1 MHVNHIRLANP
12 EHSCPP
18 FSTPLFKWNKT
29 VSSHQ
34 QWHSQFR
41 NPAAS
46 IKPDWRHSF
55 EVRLSDSVCQLS
67 TLNFQLCLGC
77 LWSVSVSAASVSVF
91 IWFCRLLFPLC
102 LRLRC
107 FELFNSSTRKLICAG
122 SISWATSFIIFLL
135 NSCWWL
141 SDKSALVGAYV
152 WFKED
157 PAFPSEW
164 QSDTRKF
171 WVLPRLERSVCFWE
185 ICVRNNFAANLLS
198 RAKCVLVI
206 ICAGIV
212 VRNWN
217 NLVVLPELK

>member
-55 EVRLSDSVCQLS
+55 EVRLTVDLLTPSLCCAILCQLS
-67 TLNFQLCLGC
+67 TLFRLPLICFCLCCLGFC
-77 LWSVSVSAASVSVF
+77 FYLVLSAPLS
-91 IWFCRLLFPLC
+91 LFPLC

-107 FELFNSSTRKLICAG
+107 FEFFNSSTRKAFPGQHPL
-122 SISWATSFIIFLL
+122 SFFFF

-152 WFKED
+152 RFKEE

-164 QSDTRKF
+164 QSGTRN
-171 WVLPRLERSVCFWE
+171 
-185 ICVRNNFAANLLS
+185 RNFGCCRDL
-198 RAKCVLVI
+198 LVI

-212 VRNWN
+212 ERNWN

>member
-55 EVRLSDSVCQLS
+55 EVRLTVDLLTPSLCCAILCQLS
-67 TLNFQLCLGC
+67 TLFRLPLICFCLCCLGFC
-77 LWSVSVSAASVSVF
+77 FYLVLSAPLS
-91 IWFCRLLFPLC
+91 LFPLC

-107 FELFNSSTRKLICAG
+107 FEFFNSSTRKAFPGQHPL
-122 SISWATSFIIFLL
+122 SFFFL

-152 WFKED
+152 RFKEE
-157 PAFPSEW
+157 PAFLVNDSQVHGIAILGVAATCW
-164 QSDTRKF
+164 
-171 WVLPRLERSVCFWE
+171 WLSVRELWRGTE
-185 ICVRNNFAANLLS
+185 IIWSYCLNLNKLCVYLIN
-198 RAKCVLVI
+198 
-206 ICAGIV
+206 
-212 VRNWN
+212 
-217 NLVVLPELK
+217 